1 MSSSS
6 WDQSVG
12 GQRGMIGGMVRAKRE
27 IEIERNNARFHQ
39 IFFPGIS
46 YLKNK

>member
-1 MSSSS
+1 MG
-6 WDQSVG
+6 SVSRG
-12 GQRGMIGGMVRAKRE
+12 SKWGQRGMIGGMVRAKRE

>member
-1 MSSSS
+1 
-6 WDQSVG
+6 
-12 GQRGMIGGMVRAKRE
+12 MIGGMVRAKRE

-46 YLKNK
+46 YLKKQIKQGFQKFVVF